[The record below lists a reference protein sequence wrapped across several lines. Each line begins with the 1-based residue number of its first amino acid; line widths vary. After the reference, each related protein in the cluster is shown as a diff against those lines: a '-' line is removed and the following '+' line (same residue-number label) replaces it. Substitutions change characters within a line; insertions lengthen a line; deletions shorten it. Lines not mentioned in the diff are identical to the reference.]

1 MRQYMIG
8 VALVLAGVTAFAQE
22 GTGNFSILPGYMA
35 TEGTDQ
41 AVAPPLLG
49 TVKLD
54 NGFLA
59 SLDAAWY
66 FTDHIG
72 IHAGYIYAPADY
84 KVEWSLAGVSQPD
97 AVIRSDM
104 HVLELGPEFV
114 FQAGSRNQL
123 YGQLNVGHTL
133 TGGGLN
139 LEEGG
144 NNYALGDV
152 SDDGWT
158 LGAALGHRHYFT
170 ESIGW
175 TIQVAYH
182 YLEGQPTRDMLD
194 VRTGLSVR
202 FPAAR
207 PAPVQVAA
215 PPPPPPPPKPTPS
228 PTPIPTPRPTPK
240 PTPPP
245 PPAPRM
251 ITIDL
256 DESVLAFPTDK
267 WAIPASGKP
276 ALDMV
281 VKTLKE
287 NGAMNVIITGH
298 TDSRGS
304 RAWNDTLSMNR
315 ARSVE
320 KYLVEHGIDASR
332 IAKVEGVADTK
343 PRADNATPEGRAQNR
358 RVTVEAVVPIQVP
371 AK

>member
-1 MRQYMIG
+1 MRQYLIG
-8 VALVLAGVTAFAQE
+8 AVLVLASVTAFAQE
-22 GTGNFSILPGYMA
+22 GTGNFSILPGYTL

-49 TVKLD
+49 TVELD
-54 NGFLA
+54 NGFLG

-72 IHAGYIYAPADY
+72 IHGGYIYAPADY

-114 FQAGSRNQL
+114 FQADRRNQL

-133 TGGGLN
+133 TGGSLN
-139 LEEGG
+139 LEEGS

-175 TIQVAYH
+175 SIQVAYH
-182 YLEGQPTRDMLD
+182 YLESQPSQNMWDL
-194 VRTGLSVR
+194 RTGLSVR
-202 FPAAR
+202 FPAAK
-207 PAPVQVAA
+207 PAPAQVVA

-228 PTPIPTPRPTPK
+228 PTPIPTPQPTPK

-245 PPAPRM
+245 PPAPKM
-251 ITIDL
+251 ITVDL

-281 VKTLKE
+281 VTTLKE
-287 NGAMNVIITGH
+287 TGAMDVNIVGH

-315 ARSVE
+315 ARAVE

-332 IAKVEGVADTK
+332 IAKVEGVADTQ
-343 PRADNATPEGRAQNR
+343 PRADNATAEGRAQNR